1 MSEYFV
7 NFLEGRDSNSGT
19 TEGAPVKTWNA
30 ANIGGGTFA
39 PGDVIRFREG
49 VVYPLTG
56 GRLQFALSSAPSA
69 ASPVTFTTY
78 GGTGRGR
85 AVFDGGGTRDIGIM
99 PPACDA
105 ATPGRYCKFQKFEIR
120 NFTLAGVY
128 LSEASADGSH
138 DAYHLVEDCWVH
150 HMSAATQ
157 AGIQS
162 WGIGT
167 TIRRNIVDHCGGDS
181 IWFYGAAN
189 YIGHNTV
196 TDGGLAT
203 AVGGDDCIQA
213 GGASPRSIVEYNYL
227 DKGPRPWKQAIL
239 VLGDGVQ
246 VRYNTC
252 LGLSDGAGLI
262 TVWNSTGA
270 QVLGNLLLGRDGIY
284 LLDTTGQCR
293 VQANVIISTV
303 SGSDDGQSTGID
315 ANNQGHL
322 YYHNT
327 IVGHR
332 RGIYGQGNTI
342 RNNVIASCSVVG
354 LYAGT
359 GVVSETYNVLYGN
372 TRNKYDNASQD
383 VALDGTDLT
392 VDPQFDARYMPQAA
406 SLRAGG
412 SYVGGHDLYGKE
424 FWAPPTIGAVQY
436 QPPRALV
443 SSRELAFRR
452 AMA

>member
-1 MSEYFV
+1 M
-7 NFLEGRDSNSGT
+7 
-19 TEGAPVKTWNA
+19 
-30 ANIGGGTFA
+30 
-39 PGDVIRFREG
+39 
-49 VVYPLTG
+49 
-56 GRLQFALSSAPSA
+56 
-69 ASPVTFTTY
+69 
-78 GGTGRGR
+78 
-85 AVFDGGGTRDIGIM
+85 
-99 PPACDA
+99 
-105 ATPGRYCKFQKFEIR
+105 
-120 NFTLAGVY
+120 
-128 LSEASADGSH
+128 
-138 DAYHLVEDCWVH
+138 
-150 HMSAATQ
+150 
-157 AGIQS
+157 
-162 WGIGT
+162 GIGT

-412 SYVGGHDLYGKE
+412 SYVGGHDLYGKSS
-424 FWAPPTIGAVQY
+424 GRL
-436 QPPRALV
+436 QPSARCNTSHPAHSSPRASWPSAARWPDPCPSPKTSPP
-443 SSRELAFRR
+443 SSTPPSTGPRR
-452 AMA
+452 RSTRRLR